1 MEAHSNIT
9 NQMNMNETF
18 SDAVYAATAR
28 EIAPGHAGFTMNADG
43 TTTRQSANGQT
54 STPVNATVSITDTT
68 TSSAQ
73 ALDFL
78 PVLPAK
84 PTSSAAIFTAFEGLA
99 QARLNW
105 EANQQR
111 ASNEVLYAIL
121 DRCYDIFDLTQK
133 ADDLRKKFLEAY
145 AEKHPNTKAG
155 TSIATKIIWAV
166 FGKSLEQRAATYSR
180 VLRLARMEIL
190 KEPKLTFRQFLARF
204 GGIEEVRRHGN
215 GEEIKRK
222 RDTKIQSAT
231 AKLMAAKGL
240 AGKISMQLPSDMQE
254 KNEGHSFRAAL
265 LREEAD
271 GTHTVVM
278 VSVSQ
283 GTVATML
290 GEFENRSAD
299 PAASANSAPASVS
312 DVDALADI
320 IAANAIV

>member
-1 MEAHSNIT
+1 MQNTENNSTVEAAGKVLAGA
-9 NQMNMNETF
+9 Q
-18 SDAVYAATAR
+18 
-28 EIAPGHAGFTMNADG
+28 AGFAMNADG
-43 TTTRQSANGQT
+43 TYSPHSSDRQSAM
-54 STPVNATVSITDTT
+54 PVNATVTIAD
-68 TSSAQ
+68 SAQ

-180 VLRLARMEIL
+180 VLRLARVEIL

-204 GGIEEVRRHGN
+204 GGIEEVRRLGN
-215 GEEIKRK
+215 EEEIKRK
-222 RDTKIQSAT
+222 RDTKIQSGK

-254 KNEGHSFRAAL
+254 KNNDHSFRAAL

-271 GTHTVVM
+271 GTFTVVM
-278 VSVSQ
+278 VSKSE
-283 GTVATML
+283 GTVLTML
-290 GEFENRSAD
+290 GEFENRSAS
-299 PAASANSAPASVS
+299 PSAAANSAPASVS
-312 DVDALADI
+312 DVDTVADI
-320 IAANAIV
+320 ITANAIV